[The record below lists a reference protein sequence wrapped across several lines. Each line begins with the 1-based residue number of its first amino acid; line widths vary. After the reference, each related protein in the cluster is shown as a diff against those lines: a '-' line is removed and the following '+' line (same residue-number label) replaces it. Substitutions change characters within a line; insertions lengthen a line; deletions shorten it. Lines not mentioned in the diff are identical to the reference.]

1 MSQFYTFEL
10 DEQSK
15 ELCVIVTPFGKFR
28 YNWLPMGLKQ
38 SPDFAQEIMEDVLC
52 DIEECDCYIDDVG
65 CFDSSWD
72 LHLQTLK
79 RVLTRLSDNGF
90 TVHLEKCEW
99 AVQETDWL
107 GYWLTPTG
115 LKPWRKKIEAILH
128 LECPQTVKQVRSFL
142 GAVTYYRDMFPKRSH
157 ILTPLTELTGKIPF
171 KWTEHHQNAFD
182 EMKALIAKDVLVR
195 YPDHNLPF
203 HVYTDASDLQLGSVI
218 KQNNA
223 PVAFY
228 SHKLNAAQINYST
241 GEKELLSI
249 VETFKEFCTMLY
261 GCHALH
267 VHTDHKNLTFA
278 ALNSQ

>member
-28 YNWLPMGLKQ
+28 YNQLPMGLKQ
-38 SPDFAQEIMEDVLC
+38 SPDFAQEIMEDVLH

-72 LHLQTLK
+72 LLLQTLK
-79 RVLTRLSDNGF
+79 RVLTQLSDNGF

-115 LKPWRKKIEAILH
+115 LKPWHKKIEAILH
-128 LECPQTVKQVRSFL
+128 LEHPQTVKQVRSFL
-142 GAVTYYRDMFPKRSH
+142 GAVTYYHDMFPKCSH

-171 KWTEHHQNAFD
+171 KWTERHQNAFD
-182 EMKALIAKDVLVR
+182 EMKALIAKDVLVQ

-203 HVYTDASDLQLGSVI
+203 HV
-218 KQNNA
+218 
-223 PVAFY
+223 
-228 SHKLNAAQINYST
+228 
-241 GEKELLSI
+241 
-249 VETFKEFCTMLY
+249 
-261 GCHALH
+261 
-267 VHTDHKNLTFA
+267 
-278 ALNSQ
+278 